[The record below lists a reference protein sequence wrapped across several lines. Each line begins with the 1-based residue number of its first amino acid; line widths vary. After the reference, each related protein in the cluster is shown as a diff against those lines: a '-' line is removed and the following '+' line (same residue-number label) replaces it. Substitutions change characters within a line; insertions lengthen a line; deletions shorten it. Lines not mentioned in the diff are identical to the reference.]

1 MEDKIT
7 VKYVCA
13 DYNDCFPAYYYHI
26 ICKNGNNK
34 VISMM
39 DLPEG
44 YTNTFDEI
52 FRLVE
57 EKGVLAAQ
65 AGRGLCMGTASINLP
80 MKTANTSSIIRT

>member
-57 EKGVLAAQ
+57 EKGVLALEPDE
-65 AGRGLCMGTASINLP
+65 GSRTASINLP
-80 MKTANTSSIIRT
+80 MKTANTSSIIRR